1 MIRTQLLVIAF
12 SIVAPFAT
20 ASSTFAQQTQDPTDI
35 LFQEIIRETAAQ
47 ADETP
52 PAFQVPAEPVPAVR
66 SQLQPSRPTA
76 HTAPI
81 VSPQNWNT
89 IQSPQRRSANPE
101 PAASTRAP
109 AEPQSTTNPSSQ
121 NVLSSTDS
129 ISVDLI
135 APKDINLNQKAVI
148 RIQLKNLG
156 RQMVNDVKF
165 IATLPEHVRFDSA
178 RPVPTKVTDGRLEFD
193 AIRLTSQS
201 QSFIEIDVIP
211 TRKAPMKI
219 GTQLQYSNNNQI
231 AIAVREPAL
240 EIQVN
245 GPQELILGDTKEY
258 LITVVN
264 RGDGI
269 ANDLRFTSE
278 FPEGLQKLRA
288 NNTVIPQLAPGQSA
302 QISVVAQS
310 LSSGQKNVKFQ
321 LASTEL
327 EPVSRQTAITVLQPE
342 LELTA
347 TGPSVNFLRRD
358 GIYRIEIANPG
369 KVDCSDVEVD
379 LSIPAEMN
387 VSTISREANYNEAT
401 RQLTWSFPEISAGK
415 TEVIQLKAQFV
426 SEGQHSCGIMVRSN
440 QTIAKEFRLNT
451 MVATRADVS
460 INLSNSSGPV
470 QLGASAAFEVVVE
483 NQGSRSAEQ
492 VEINVSL
499 PAALAPRAGDDYAI
513 NQIENSI
520 KFSVGEIQPGQKKV
534 FRFDAVGSVQGEHV
548 VRSQLSLAGSERK
561 IIAEDSV
568 YVFETDQSKV
578 GQRLEP
584 QIRR

>member
-1 MIRTQLLVIAF
+1 MMTRTLLLVITF
-12 SIVAPFAT
+12 SIVAPLST
-20 ASSTFAQQTQDPTDI
+20 AHSAFAQQTQDPTDV
-35 LFQEIIRETAAQ
+35 LFQEILRETAPRTKEIQ
-47 ADETP
+47 PGSEI
-52 PAFQVPAEPVPAVR
+52 PAETLPAVR
-66 SQLQPSRPTA
+66 RQLQPSRLTTNTP
-76 HTAPI
+76 PI
-81 VSPQNWNT
+81 VSPRNWNSL
-89 IQSPQRRSANPE
+89 QNPQHNPISANPI
-101 PAASTRAP
+101 ATAP
-109 AEPQSTTNPSSQ
+109 RSETQSTANTGQ
-121 NVLSSTDS
+121 NVLSSIDS
-129 ISVDLI
+129 ISVNLI

-156 RQMVNDVKF
+156 KQLVDDVKF
-165 IATLPEHVRFDSA
+165 IATLPEHVRFEAS
-178 RPVPTKVTDGRLEFD
+178 RPIPTNVSEGRLEFD
-193 AIRLTSQS
+193 TIRLTSQS
-201 QSFIEIDVIP
+201 QTFIEIDVVP
-211 TRKAPMKI
+211 TRKAPMNI
-219 GTQLQYSNNNQI
+219 GTQLQYINKNQI

-240 EIQVN
+240 ELQVN

-302 QISVVAQS
+302 QISVTAQS
-310 LSSGQKNVKFQ
+310 LSSGQKNVKFM

-327 EPVSRQTAITVLQPE
+327 DPISRQTAITVLQPE

-369 KVDCSDVEVD
+369 RVDCNNVEVD
-379 LSIPAEMN
+379 LAIPAEMN

-426 SEGQHSCGIMVRSN
+426 SEGEHSCGIMVRSN
-440 QTIAKEFRLNT
+440 QTVAKEFRLNT

-460 INLSNSSGPV
+460 INLSNNSGPV
-470 QLGASAAFEVVVE
+470 QLGATAAFEVVVE
-483 NQGSRSAEQ
+483 NKGSRSAEQ

-499 PAALAPRAGDDYAI
+499 PEALAPSAGEGYEI
-513 NQIENSI
+513 NQFDNSI
-520 KFSVGEIQPGQKKV
+520 KFAVGEIQPGQKKT
-534 FRFDAVGSVQGEHV
+534 FRFDAIGSVQGEHV
-548 VRSQLSLAGSERK
+548 VRSQLSVAGSERK

-568 YVFETDQSKV
+568 YVFETDQSRV

-584 QIRR
+584 QIRRR